1 MLFLV
6 RAKNL
11 VIKACVWDCVCRVPA
26 TFRSSSSC
34 EHGGDRDRGDRNR
47 DRFERFYRCKGRH
60 GRDDRNSQNQNS
72 KRSLTRGSQE
82 LDGGGRDILDS
93 VEPVDHVVSMTKDQ
107 DRASIDIGSG
117 DRGSR
122 TDLIGKNLIWENV
135 MYVM

>member
-1 MLFLV
+1 M
-6 RAKNL
+6 
-11 VIKACVWDCVCRVPA
+11 WDCVCRVPA

-47 DRFERFYRCKGRH
+47 DRFERFYRCKGRQ

-72 KRSLTRGSQE
+72 KRSLTRGLQE

-93 VEPVDHVVSMTKDQ
+93 VEPVDHVASMTKDQ

-117 DRGSR
+117 DRGPR